1 MKKQVLFFI
10 ESLQCGGAEKS
21 LISLL
26 PLLDYSKMDV
36 DLLLLKR
43 GGLSEQYVP
52 REVRIIDFNQRVSP
66 WLYRIYQLRF
76 SLRLRWNRLVGK
88 KEHGAETRWKMMQR
102 AYTPLQ
108 KQYDVAIAYQQGFPT
123 YYIIDKVDAGKKCT
137 WINADITQVGYDA
150 RFNRSY
156 YDKADVIVPVSDRLK
171 DILVVSDY
179 VPADKLF
186 PVFDI
191 VNPQL
196 IRTMAKEPQGMMQ
209 NGGLKIVTVGRMV
222 RLKGY
227 DMAVEAAR
235 ILRDRGLKF
244 CWYFIG
250 DGDDRTAVET
260 LIDVYALQGYIK
272 LLGEQAN
279 PYPYINACDIYVQ
292 TSRNEGFGLTI
303 AEAKILRKPIVS
315 TDFPVVHDQ
324 IIDGKNG
331 LIAKMKPEDIAN
343 KIMQLINDS
352 TLQEEIVRNLQREHN
367 TTSEEECVKVNNI
380 IVGLAQQYAK

>member
-26 PLLDYSKMDV
+26 PLLDYSQMDV
-36 DLLLLKR
+36 DMLLLKR
-43 GGLSEQYVP
+43 GGVFEHYVP
-52 REVRIIDFNQRVSP
+52 KQVRVIDFQQQVSP
-66 WLYRIYQLRF
+66 WLYKIYQLRF
-76 SLRLRWNRLVGK
+76 SLRLRWNILTGR
-88 KEHGAETRWKMMQR
+88 KEHGAETRWKMMHR

-123 YYIIDKVDAGKKCT
+123 YYIIDKVYAGKKCT
-137 WINADITQVGYDA
+137 WINADITQVGYNA
-150 RFNRSY
+150 RFNRPY

-171 DILVVSDY
+171 DILATSDY
-179 VPADKLF
+179 VPASKLF

-196 IRTMAKEPQGMMQ
+196 IRTMADEPQVVMQ
-209 NGGLKIVTVGRMV
+209 NEGLIIVTVGRMV

-227 DMAVEAAR
+227 DMAVEAAK
-235 ILRDRGLKF
+235 ILRDKGLKF

-250 DGDDRTAVET
+250 DGEDRAALEA
-260 LIDVYALQGYIK
+260 LIDAYDLRKCVM

-303 AEAKILRKPIVS
+303 AEAKILHKPIVS

-324 IIDGKNG
+324 IVDGENG
-331 LIAKMKPEDIAN
+331 LIAAMSAESIAIKMDSLAENNSLRAHIIDS
-343 KIMQLINDS
+343 LICEKN
-352 TLQEEIVRNLQREHN
+352 N
-367 TTSEEECVKVNNI
+367 TVEEESAKVNCLI
-380 IVGLAQQYAK
+380 LS

>member
-43 GGLSEQYVP
+43 GGLFEQYVP

-66 WLYRIYQLRF
+66 WLYRMYQLRF
-76 SLRLRWNRLVGK
+76 SLRLRWNRLIGR
-88 KEHGAETRWKMMQR
+88 KEHGAETRWKTMR
-102 AYTPLQ
+102 NAYTPLK

-123 YYIIDKVDAGKKCT
+123 YYIIDKVYAGKKCT
-137 WINADITQVGYDA
+137 WINADITQVGYNA
-150 RFNRSY
+150 RFNRPY

-171 DILVVSDY
+171 DILATSDY
-179 VPADKLF
+179 VPASKLF

-196 IRTMAKEPQGMMQ
+196 IRTMADEPQVVMQ
-209 NGGLKIVTVGRMV
+209 NEGLKIVTVGRMV

-227 DMAVEAAR
+227 DLAVRAAK
-235 ILRDRGLKF
+235 ILRDKGVSF

-250 DGDDRTAVET
+250 DGEDRVAVEA
-260 LIDVYALQGYIK
+260 LIGAYDLRRYVT
-272 LLGEQAN
+272 LLGERAN

-303 AEAKILRKPIVS
+303 AEAKILHKPIVS
-315 TDFPVVHDQ
+315 TNFTVVHDQ
-324 IIDGKNG
+324 ICDGQNG
-331 LIAKMKPEDIAN
+331 LVAEMNAQNIAQAILRIVNDQQLRETIFRNLRDEHNATAKNEIAKVNA
-343 KIMQLINDS
+343 LIYS
-352 TLQEEIVRNLQREHN
+352 
-367 TTSEEECVKVNNI
+367 
-380 IVGLAQQYAK
+380 